1 LSRRPAAGEFRLPCA
16 GRGYTQAWEDRF
28 YAELLWSGSDIDG
41 EFLRHG
47 SGREIPVAAESGAA
61 VRRTAL
67 GVMDSNTGGS
77 SPLMLIYKRLTRPYL
92 RALESRYRRMRRSI
106 SDDGAP
112 WLVRSADYLF
122 DRFDLAIIDHGV
134 FRFIYA
140 NRHKVSDKAWRSS
153 QPSPSD
159 IAYFARRGVR
169 TIVNLRG
176 DRDCGSYR
184 LERAACLRHG
194 IELVDFKRARAR
206 AAPDRALF
214 HDAKALFERIE
225 YPMAMHCKSGADR
238 AGLMTALYL
247 IFQEGRPVE
256 EARRALSLRYGH
268 IRQAQTGILD
278 AVFETYLAHNK
289 IAPIGFLD
297 WIDNHYDP
305 ELLTRNFRTR
315 RWGNIVVDG
324 ILRRE

>member
-1 LSRRPAAGEFRLPCA
+1 MS
-16 GRGYTQAWEDRF
+16 
-28 YAELLWSGSDIDG
+28 
-41 EFLRHG
+41 
-47 SGREIPVAAESGAA
+47 
-61 VRRTAL
+61 
-67 GVMDSNTGGS
+67 
-77 SPLMLIYKRLTRPYL
+77 IYKRLTRPYM
-92 RALESRYRRMRRSI
+92 RALESRYRGMRRSMR
-106 SDDGAP
+106 DDSP
-112 WLVRSADYLF
+112 RWLVHSADYLL
-122 DRFDLAIIDHGV
+122 DRFDLAIVDHGV

-140 NRHKVSDKAWRSS
+140 NRHRVSDKVWRSA

-159 IAYFARRGVR
+159 IKLFARRGVR

-194 IELVDFKRARAR
+194 VSLVNFKSARSRGAPPRAF
-206 AAPDRALF
+206 F

-238 AGLMTALYL
+238 VGLMSTLYL

-256 EARRALSLRYGH
+256 EARGALSLRYGH
-268 IRQAQTGILD
+268 FRQAETGILD
-278 AVFETYLAHNK
+278 AVFESYLAYNRVT
-289 IAPIGFLD
+289 PIGFLD

-305 ELLTRNFRTR
+305 ALLTRVFRPR
-315 RWGNIVVDG
+315 GWGNFVVNG

>member
-1 LSRRPAAGEFRLPCA
+1 
-16 GRGYTQAWEDRF
+16 
-28 YAELLWSGSDIDG
+28 
-41 EFLRHG
+41 
-47 SGREIPVAAESGAA
+47 
-61 VRRTAL
+61 
-67 GVMDSNTGGS
+67 
-77 SPLMLIYKRLTRPYL
+77 
-92 RALESRYRRMRRSI
+92 MRRAIRGDSR
-106 SDDGAP
+106 P
-112 WLVRSADYLF
+112 WLVHSADYLL

-140 NRHKVSDKAWRSS
+140 NRHKVSDKVWRSA
-153 QPSPSD
+153 QPAPSA
-159 IAYFARRGVR
+159 IALFARRGVR

-194 IELVDFKRARAR
+194 IELVDFKAARAR
-206 AAPDRALF
+206 AAPDRAFF
-214 HDAKALFERIE
+214 HDARALFESIE

-238 AGLMTALYL
+238 AGLMSALYL

-268 IRQAQTGILD
+268 IRQARTGILD
-278 AVFETYLAHNK
+278 AVFESYLAHNK
-289 IAPIGFLD
+289 VSPSGFLD

-305 ELLTRNFRTR
+305 ALLTERFRSR
-315 RWGNIVVDG
+315 RWGNFVVDG